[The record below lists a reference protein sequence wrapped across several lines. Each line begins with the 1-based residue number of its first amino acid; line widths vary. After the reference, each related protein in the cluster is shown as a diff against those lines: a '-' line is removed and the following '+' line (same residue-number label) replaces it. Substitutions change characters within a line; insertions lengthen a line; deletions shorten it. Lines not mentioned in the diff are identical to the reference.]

1 MEQTIKWPQFPNKIQ
16 KRGPHYYHLNKPD
29 IDKYEEWIVLIRD
42 PVARIKSSWIYE
54 HPANSQLRRDNVGKF
69 VFGNRPKFYECY
81 PTLDEALTKG
91 LTERSNQDNDCP
103 MLAKKVFSGL
113 IDEKFYGMAHHNYDF
128 SFYFTDLL
136 MSAAEKQ
143 IYVVRTEYM
152 VQDLN
157 SVDKAL
163 NGTGSAFQRTQHFN
177 HFSKDELPMEN
188 RTVSAE
194 GVENLCEFLCDE
206 IQIYKRLLK
215 RAVNFAANEYQNVLL
230 PELAKTCPKQAAIS
244 ICPEKPSIWGSVKK

>member
-1 MEQTIKWPQFPNKIQ
+1 MERTIKWPQFPNKIQ
-16 KRGPHYYHLNKPD
+16 QRGPHYYHLNKPD

-42 PVARIKSSWIYE
+42 PIERIKSSWIYE
-54 HPANSQLRRDNVGKF
+54 HPDNSQIRRDGVGKF
-69 VFGNRPKFYECY
+69 LFGNRKKFYECY
-81 PTLDEALTKG
+81 PALDEALTKG
-91 LTERSNQDNDCP
+91 LTERSNVENDCP

-113 IDEKFYGMAHHNYDF
+113 VDERFYGMAHNNYDF

-136 MSAAEKQ
+136 MHADEKR
-143 IYVVRTEYM
+143 IYAVRTEHM

-163 NGTGSAFQRTQHFN
+163 GGTGPFKRTQRFN
-177 HFSKDELPMEN
+177 HFTESELPMQN

-194 GVENLCEFLCDE
+194 GLENLCQFLCDE

-215 RAVNFAANEYQNVLL
+215 RAANLDSNEYENVML
-230 PELAKTCPKQAAIS
+230 PELAKTCPKQAAMS
-244 ICPEKPSIWGSVKK
+244 VCPEKPSIWSPPAK